1 MKRGLLVIKSNGEPD
16 KLVFADADTVKTKFR
31 ATDKEAVLYACVRIR
46 EKRAEVAPAPVA
58 KQPEP
63 IQPKK
68 GKV

>member
-16 KLVFADADTVKTKFR
+16 KLMFADADTAKTKFR
-31 ATDKEAVLYACVRIR
+31 ETNKDAVLYACVRIR
-46 EKRAEVAPAPVA
+46 EKRAEVVPAPVV
-58 KQPEP
+58 KPEP